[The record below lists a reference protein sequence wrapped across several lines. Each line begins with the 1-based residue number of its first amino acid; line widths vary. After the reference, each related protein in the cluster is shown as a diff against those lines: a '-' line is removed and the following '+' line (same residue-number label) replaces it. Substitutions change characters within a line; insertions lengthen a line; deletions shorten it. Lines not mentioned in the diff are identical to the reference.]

1 MTAQRSL
8 LQARI
13 EPSLKAAF
21 EAHAQAKNLKPSEL
35 LRRLVL
41 AELGMQAELPE
52 LNAPPGAKSLKV
64 ERVMLRLPSFMYAA
78 VRVRAA
84 AKGMVAARWISSLVQ
99 SHLAQEPVMTEKE
112 VQMLR
117 AMNRELAAI
126 GRNVNQI
133 AKALNSAVGDIERGR
148 VSLEDLDKVPSSIT
162 VSRKIITNL
171 IRKSQQSWSAIDE
184 D

>member
-1 MTAQRSL
+1 MTTQRSV

-13 EPSLKAAF
+13 EPGLKAAF
-21 EAHAQAKNLKPSEL
+21 EAHARTKNLKPSEL
-35 LRRLVL
+35 LRRMVL
-41 AELGMQAELPE
+41 AELGMQGELPE
-52 LNAPPGAKSLKV
+52 LSSSPGAKGLKV
-64 ERVMLRLPSFMYAA
+64 ERLYLRLPAFLVAA
-78 VRVRAA
+78 ARVRASD
-84 AKGMVAARWISSLVQ
+84 KGMVIARWISSLVQ

-148 VSLEDLDKVPSSIT
+148 VSLEGLDKVPASIA
-162 VSRKIITNL
+162 VARKIVSNL
-171 IRKSQQSWSAIDE
+171 VKKSQQSWEAFE
-184 D
+184 DD